1 MAEISIVIPL
11 HNEEENVQPLMEA
24 VYDSMEN
31 FDYELILVNDGST
44 DKSLEKLREYQQEKT
59 SIINLNQRYGQSA
72 AIKAGIDN
80 SSGKYIVMLDGD
92 LQNHPK
98 DIPFLI
104 DCIKVKDIEIIQGFR
119 KERHDQ
125 WLKIIP
131 SRIAN
136 TLIRFVFNF
145 PLHDVGCALKI
156 VKREALK
163 DFYYFDG
170 FHRYLSLLLFEN
182 KYKVDEVIV
191 SHYPRSHGKSK
202 YGLGRMR
209 RVIRHLYLIKKDKIN
224 ILHEIDYIVMSKF

>member
-1 MAEISIVIPL
+1 MAEISIIIPL
-11 HNEEENVQPLMEA
+11 LNEEKNISPLLTSLYESLS
-24 VYDSMEN
+24 D

-44 DKSLEKLREYQQEKT
+44 DKSLEKLREYQQERT

-80 SSGKYIVMLDGD
+80 STGKYIVMLDGD
-92 LQNHPK
+92 LQNHPR

-104 DCIKVKDIEIIQGFR
+104 DSIKVKDSDIIQGFR

-136 TLIRFVFNF
+136 ALIRLLFNF

-156 VKREALK
+156 VKRDALK

-182 KYKVDEVIV
+182 KYKVDEIIV
-191 SHYPRSHGKSK
+191 NHYPRFHGESK
-202 YGLGRMR
+202 YGLERMKK
-209 RVIRHLYLIKKDKIN
+209 VIKHLYLIKRGKWRKSD
-224 ILHEIDYIVMSKF
+224 EVYYSQ